1 MFSFFLSIMN
11 VFVQQTQSLID
22 ALRLAD
28 QVSCPYERRYKKNK
42 RYQRPQRNSIARSMP
57 TLIEDKKFPVAS
69 YAPRVSIGA
78 TEFLVNDE
86 EAARLRAMETRTGSV
101 GDCTKLAS
109 YRASKPAF
117 FRRRSTRRRI
127 SNAQRL
133 ADLEDFINTRVQASD
148 GNFFERVTAPGD
160 ADPVKD
166 DELYTIKNL
175 TINGDRKTIEALY
188 VEALYTI
195 THKLG
200 QGDVEESQESL
211 YKYVRNAFQGDAAL
225 HNALMEKAKQN
236 KPPSVLL
243 NILLLEA
250 KDLIAKDVNGFSD
263 PFAMMGV
270 VPGTRKENQ
279 PMTDS
284 AHPEKDE
291 QEAKSPRAL
300 HGKKDGLMHRFGG
313 SFRRKVNKKGKT
325 QDTTGTIPAK
335 LIKASSVQKKT
346 LNPKWSEKFQFV
358 VEDVQRDQFHIDIW
372 DHDDEEQSVLD
383 AVSSLNQIT
392 GGFKGI
398 GRYFKEVTQSARANS
413 DDCTDDFLGCI
424 NLKLAEIPPEGLEQ
438 WFTLQPRSEKS
449 KVCGQV
455 KLKIWL
461 STKEEGRTGDDDES
475 LDVKEHIELLRQF
488 ALHEIRTSG
497 QPVRFWDGVYPER
510 AMIILRQHAIQ
521 GDLTDV
527 HLAMCRWLAFHS
539 MINIDISFS
548 LLYKTLQK
556 IIDKWQPLTL
566 DKEEEDMLTDS
577 FSTFDSY
584 CKRMM
589 IEHRERFTPSKRN
602 SGEEFS
608 SLIKCMRALRESP
621 FYQKYLPY
629 KRPFHAHLEALVVKS
644 AEDYIDRTIEA
655 VQDTDPCRE
664 LLKLLNLVNTQCSRF
679 LHYAAIIREVA
690 RIDYSQLTLTTF
702 DKLLTEYLTSELMSE
717 RKMDLKSQMRSSAA
731 QDPPN
736 EEDLIDLM
744 RIHMAFV
751 ELRNYRLANRV
762 RVRDESEW
770 YAIFNKGIK
779 KFLEVAKEKA
789 LARVHLS
796 CQLDMPISTSSND
809 MRHSSSHIDICHII
823 EQFTIFWERVDIN
836 DAALKIEYTRLFV
849 DVICEIVTNYTQKII
864 SGLEAE
870 GFTQELQT
878 FIPSQLLHLLC
889 AAINNCEQVRRSLNI
904 TEKLHMDD
912 MSLAYERDA
921 SKING
926 GNHLWKSEIEN
937 RLEECE
943 NYICAEIDR
952 IVGLLTG
959 RLLPQMKKHVFHLA
973 WSPSAQLVEDSL
985 KPLTDMLDIELS
997 AVHKNLLHRNFL
1009 RVMSAQV
1016 SIVVKLLRE
1025 CVTENIGMEPQFYH
1039 RLFEAWH
1046 VLVEFFHAGGKGLS
1060 MEALETNPEHMKLVK
1075 ILSLNQTPTE
1085 QLIEKYY
1092 KDLLKQQN
1100 EVSDCKFGILNV
1112 RAYYNNNAQTLV
1124 LDVIGAKSIIALD
1137 SNGLSDPFVVIEIIP
1152 KFRYPA
1158 VPVVKTKVVSK
1169 SLNPIFDETFEFHI
1183 PPNPPSTAMLH
1194 FTVMDHDYLRSND
1207 FAGEA
1212 FLELNDVPGFGATG
1226 GSTLRQ
1232 FNLILIQPVSN
1243 TKDVLDVLNSRKE
1256 DKDAVEF
1263 LRSIST
1269 VY

>member
-1 MFSFFLSIMN
+1 MMK
-11 VFVQQTQSLID
+11 
-22 ALRLAD
+22 
-28 QVSCPYERRYKKNK
+28 PRRT
-42 RYQRPQRNSIARSMP
+42 RS
-57 TLIEDKKFPVAS
+57 A
-69 YAPRVSIGA
+69 
-78 TEFLVNDE
+78 
-86 EAARLRAMETRTGSV
+86 
-101 GDCTKLAS
+101 KL
-109 YRASKPAF
+109 
-117 FRRRSTRRRI
+117 RRR
-127 SNAQRL
+127 QQ
-133 ADLEDFINTRVQASD
+133 VQSSD
-148 GNFFERVTAPGD
+148 GNFFEKVTAPGD
-160 ADPVKD
+160 GDVDRD

-175 TINGDRKTIEALY
+175 SINGDKRQIEALY

-225 HNALMEKAKQN
+225 HTALMEKAKQN

-279 PMTDS
+279 PMTET

-291 QEAKSPRAL
+291 QEAKSPRML

-313 SFRRKVNKKGKT
+313 SFRRKVNKKGKP
-325 QDTTGTIPAK
+325 QDTCTIPAK

-346 LNPKWSEKFQFV
+346 LNPKWSERFQFA
-358 VEDVQRDQFHIDIW
+358 VEDVHRDQFHIDIW

-392 GGFKGI
+392 GGLKGI

-424 NLKLAEIPPEGLEQ
+424 NLKLETIPPEGLEQ

-449 KVCGQV
+449 K
-455 KLKIWL
+455 
-461 STKEEGRTGDDDES
+461 D
-475 LDVKEHIELLRQF
+475 
-488 ALHEIRTSG
+488 
-497 QPVRFWDGVYPER
+497 P
-510 AMIILRQHAIQ
+510 
-521 GDLTDV
+521 
-527 HLAMCRWLAFHS
+527 
-539 MINIDISFS
+539 
-548 LLYKTLQK
+548 
-556 IIDKWQPLTL
+556 
-566 DKEEEDMLTDS
+566 
-577 FSTFDSY
+577 
-584 CKRMM
+584 
-589 IEHRERFTPSKRN
+589 
-602 SGEEFS
+602 
-608 SLIKCMRALRESP
+608 
-621 FYQKYLPY
+621 
-629 KRPFHAHLEALVVKS
+629 
-644 AEDYIDRTIEA
+644 
-655 VQDTDPCRE
+655 DPCKE
-664 LLKLLNLVNTQCSRF
+664 LLKLLNIVNVQCSRF
-679 LHYAAIIREVA
+679 LHYAAVIREVA
-690 RIDYSQLTLTTF
+690 RIDYSQLTLNTF
-702 DKLLTEYLTSELMSE
+702 DRLLTEYLTSELMSE
-717 RKMDLKSQMRSSAA
+717 KKMDLKSQMRISAA

-736 EEDLIDLM
+736 DDDLIDLM
-744 RIHMAFV
+744 RIHMAFI

-779 KFLEVAKEKA
+779 KFLEVAKDKA
-789 LARVHLS
+789 LARVNLS

-823 EQFTIFWERVDIN
+823 EQFTVFWERVDIN
-836 DAALKIEYTRLFV
+836 DAGLKIEYTSLLV
-849 DVICEIVTNYTQKII
+849 DVICEIVTVYCQKII

-921 SKING
+921 SRLN
-926 GNHLWKSEIEN
+926 GNHLRKSEIEN
-937 RLEECE
+937 RLEQCE
-943 NYICAEIDR
+943 NFICSEIDR

-973 WSPSAQLVEDSL
+973 WSPTAQLVEDSL

-1025 CVTENIGMEPQFYH
+1025 CVSENVGMEPSFYH

-1060 MEALETNPEHMKLVK
+1060 MEALETNPDHMKLVK
-1075 ILSLNQTPTE
+1075 ILSLNQTATE

-1100 EVSDCKFGILNV
+1100 EVSECKYGILNV
-1112 RAYYNNNAQTLV
+1112 RAYYNGNAQTLV
-1124 LDVIGAKSIIALD
+1124 LDVIGAKQIIALD

>member
-1 MFSFFLSIMN
+1 MSVETVVGHKFAVGQKFMAGH
-11 VFVQQTQSLID
+11 V
-22 ALRLAD
+22 
-28 QVSCPYERRYKKNK
+28 
-42 RYQRPQRNSIARSMP
+42 
-57 TLIEDKKFPVAS
+57 DKM
-69 YAPRVSIGA
+69 R
-78 TEFLVNDE
+78 
-86 EAARLRAMETRTGSV
+86 
-101 GDCTKLAS
+101 
-109 YRASKPAF
+109 
-117 FRRRSTRRRI
+117 
-127 SNAQRL
+127 NAQAWAEKQFNKAHQFIREL
-133 ADLEDFINTRVQASD
+133 SVSQADPKDIFAQVQSSD
-148 GNFFERVTAPGD
+148 GNFFEKVTAPGD
-160 ADPVKD
+160 GDVDRD

-175 TINGDRKTIEALY
+175 SINGDKRQIEALY

-225 HNALMEKAKQN
+225 HTALMEKAKQN

-279 PMTDS
+279 PMTET

-291 QEAKSPRAL
+291 QEAKSPRML

-313 SFRRKVNKKGKT
+313 SFRRKVNKKGKP
-325 QDTTGTIPAK
+325 QDTCTIPAK

-346 LNPKWSEKFQFV
+346 LNPKWSERFQFA
-358 VEDVQRDQFHIDIW
+358 VEDVHRDQFHIDIW

-392 GGFKGI
+392 GGLKGI

-424 NLKLAEIPPEGLEQ
+424 NLKLETIPPEGLEQ

-449 KVCGQV
+449 KVSGQV

-461 STKEEGRTGDDDES
+461 STKEEGRAGDDDET

-488 ALHEIRTSG
+488 ALYEIRQTG

-510 AMIILRQHAIQ
+510 AMLILRQHAIQ

-539 MINIDISFS
+539 MIHIDISFS

-577 FSTFDSY
+577 FSSFDSY

-589 IEHRERFTPSKRN
+589 IEHREKFTPSKRN

-629 KRPFHAHLEALVVKS
+629 KRPFHAHLESLVVKS
-644 AEDYIDRTIEA
+644 AEDYIDRTIEY
-655 VQDTDPCRE
+655 VQDPDPCKE
-664 LLKLLNLVNTQCSRF
+664 LLKLLNIVNVQCSRF
-679 LHYAAIIREVA
+679 LHYAAVIREVA
-690 RIDYSQLTLTTF
+690 RIDYSQLTLNTF
-702 DKLLTEYLTSELMSE
+702 DRLLTEYLTSELMSE
-717 RKMDLKSQMRSSAA
+717 KKMDLKSQMRISAA

-736 EEDLIDLM
+736 DDDLIDLM
-744 RIHMAFV
+744 RIHMAFI

-779 KFLEVAKEKA
+779 KFLEVAKDKA
-789 LARVHLS
+789 LARVNLS

-823 EQFTIFWERVDIN
+823 EQFTVFWERVDIN
-836 DAALKIEYTRLFV
+836 DAGLKIEYTSLLV
-849 DVICEIVTNYTQKII
+849 DVICEIVTVYCQKII

-921 SKING
+921 SRLN
-926 GNHLWKSEIEN
+926 GNHLRKSEIEN
-937 RLEECE
+937 RLEQCE
-943 NYICAEIDR
+943 NFICSEIDR

-973 WSPSAQLVEDSL
+973 WSPTAQLVEDSL

-1025 CVTENIGMEPQFYH
+1025 CVSENVGMEPSFYH

-1060 MEALETNPEHMKLVK
+1060 MEALETNPDHMKLVK
-1075 ILSLNQTPTE
+1075 ILSLNQTATE

-1092 KDLLKQQN
+1092 KDLLKQQALADHQYGN
-1100 EVSDCKFGILNV
+1100 EVSECKYGILNV
-1112 RAYYNNNAQTLV
+1112 RAYYNGNAQTLV
-1124 LDVIGAKSIIALD
+1124 LDVIGAKQIIALD

>member
-1 MFSFFLSIMN
+1 MLVKIFIDF
-11 VFVQQTQSLID
+11 QPTQSIID

-28 QVSCPYERRYKKNK
+28 QVSCPYERRYKKHK
-42 RYQRPQRNSIARSMP
+42 RYQQKSQANSIARSMP
-57 TLIEDKKFPVAS
+57 TLIEDQHFAHVS
-69 YAPRVSIGA
+69 YNARVSIGA
-78 TEFLVNDE
+78 TEFLVSDE
-86 EAARLRAMETRTGSV
+86 EAARLRAMENRTGSV

-109 YRASKPAF
+109 YRSNKPAF

-148 GNFFERVTAPGD
+148 GNFFEKVTAPSDGD
-160 ADPVKD
+160 TARD

-175 TINGDRKTIEALY
+175 SIVGDKKQIEALY

-211 YKYVRNAFQGDAAL
+211 YKYVRNAFQGDAAV

-284 AHPEKDE
+284 AHPEKEE

-313 SFRRKVNKKGKT
+313 SFRRKVGKKGKP
-325 QDTTGTIPAK
+325 QDTGTIPAK

-346 LNPKWSEKFQFV
+346 LNPKWSEKFQFT

-424 NLKLAEIPPEGLEQ
+424 NMKLAEIPPDGLEQ
-438 WFTLQPRSEKS
+438 WFTLQPRSDKS
-449 KVCGQV
+449 KVSGQV

-461 STKEEGRTGDDDES
+461 STKEEGRAGDEDET

-488 ALHEIRTSG
+488 ALYEIRQTG

-539 MINIDISFS
+539 MIHIDISFS

-577 FSTFDSY
+577 FSSFDSY

-589 IEHRERFTPSKRN
+589 IEHREKFTPSKRN

-629 KRPFHAHLEALVVKS
+629 KRPFHAHLESLVVKS
-644 AEDYIDRTIEA
+644 AEDFIDRSIES
-655 VQDTDPCRE
+655 VQDPDPCKE
-664 LLKLLNLVNTQCSRF
+664 LLQLLNIVNTQCSRF
-679 LHYAAIIREVA
+679 LHYAAVIREVA
-690 RIDYSQLTLTTF
+690 RIDYSQLTLNTF
-702 DKLLTEYLTSELMSE
+702 DRLLTEYLTSELMSE
-717 RKMDLKSQMRSSAA
+717 KKMDLKSQMRLSAA

-736 EEDLIDLM
+736 EDDLIDLM

-823 EQFTIFWERVDIN
+823 EQFTVFWERVDIN
-836 DAALKIEYTRLFV
+836 DAGLKIEYTRQLV
-849 DVICEIVTNYTQKII
+849 DVICEIVTVYTQKII

-870 GFTQELQT
+870 GFTQELQA

-921 SKING
+921 SRLN
-926 GNHLWKSEIEN
+926 GNHMWKSEIEN
-937 RLEECE
+937 RLESCE
-943 NYICAEIDR
+943 SNICSEIDR
-952 IVGLLTG
+952 IVGLLTE
-959 RLLPQMKKHVFHLA
+959 RRLPQMKKHVFHLA

-997 AVHKNLLHRNFL
+997 SVHKNLLHRNFL

-1025 CVTENIGMEPQFYH
+1025 CVTENVGMEPAFYH

-1060 MEALETNPEHMKLVK
+1060 MDALDTNPEHMKLVK

-1100 EVSDCKFGILNV
+1100 EVSECKYGILNV
-1112 RAYYNNNAQTLV
+1112 RAYYNGNAQTLV
-1124 LDVIGAKSIIALD
+1124 LDIIGAKQIIALD

>member
-1 MFSFFLSIMN
+1 MSVETVVSHKFAVGQKFVAGHVEKVRSAQAWAERQFNKAHQFIRELSVSQADPRDI
-11 VFVQQTQSLID
+11 FTQ
-22 ALRLAD
+22 
-28 QVSCPYERRYKKNK
+28 
-42 RYQRPQRNSIARSMP
+42 
-57 TLIEDKKFPVAS
+57 
-69 YAPRVSIGA
+69 
-78 TEFLVNDE
+78 
-86 EAARLRAMETRTGSV
+86 
-101 GDCTKLAS
+101 
-109 YRASKPAF
+109 
-117 FRRRSTRRRI
+117 
-127 SNAQRL
+127 
-133 ADLEDFINTRVQASD
+133 VQASD
-148 GNFFERVTAPGD
+148 GNFFEKVTAPSDGD
-160 ADPVKD
+160 TSRD

-175 TINGDRKTIEALY
+175 SINGDKKQIEALY

-211 YKYVRNAFQGDAAL
+211 YKYVRNAFQGDTTL
-225 HNALMEKAKQN
+225 HTALMEKAKQN

-313 SFRRKVNKKGKT
+313 SFRRKVGKKGKP
-325 QDTTGTIPAK
+325 QDTGTIPAK

-346 LNPKWSEKFQFV
+346 LNPKWSEKFQFH
-358 VEDVQRDQFHIDIW
+358 VEDTQRDQFHIDIW
-372 DHDDEEQSVLD
+372 DHDDEEQSVFD
-383 AVSSLNQIT
+383 AVSSLNQIS

-449 KVCGQV
+449 KVSGQV

-461 STKEEGRTGDDDES
+461 STKEEGRAGDDDET

-488 ALHEIRTSG
+488 ALYEIRQTG

-539 MINIDISFS
+539 MIHIDISFS

-589 IEHRERFTPSKRN
+589 IEHREKFTPNKRN

-629 KRPFHAHLEALVVKS
+629 KRPFHAHLESLVVKS
-644 AEDYIDRTIEA
+644 AEDYIDRIIEM
-655 VQDTDPCRE
+655 VQDPDPCKE
-664 LLKLLNLVNTQCSRF
+664 LLKLLNIVNTQCSRF
-679 LHYAAIIREVA
+679 LHYAAVIREVA
-690 RIDYSQLTLTTF
+690 RIDYSQLTLNTF
-702 DKLLTEYLTSELMSE
+702 DRLLTEYLTSELMSE
-717 RKMDLKSQMRSSAA
+717 KKMDLKSQMRLSAA

-736 EEDLIDLM
+736 EDDLIDLM

-823 EQFTIFWERVDIN
+823 EQFTVFWERVDIN
-836 DAALKIEYTRLFV
+836 DAGLKIEYTRLLV
-849 DVICEIVTNYTQKII
+849 EVICDIVTVYTQKII

-870 GFTQELQT
+870 GFTQELTT

-921 SKING
+921 SRLN

-937 RLEECE
+937 RLEQCE
-943 NYICAEIDR
+943 NSICAEIDR

-1025 CVTENIGMEPQFYH
+1025 CVTENIGMEPSFYH

-1060 MEALETNPEHMKLVK
+1060 MEALETNPDHMKLVK

-1100 EVSDCKFGILNV
+1100 EVSECKYGILNV
-1112 RAYYNNNAQTLV
+1112 RAYYNGNAQTLV
-1124 LDVIGAKSIIALD
+1124 LDVIGAKQIIALD

-1226 GSTLRQ
+1226 GNTLRQ